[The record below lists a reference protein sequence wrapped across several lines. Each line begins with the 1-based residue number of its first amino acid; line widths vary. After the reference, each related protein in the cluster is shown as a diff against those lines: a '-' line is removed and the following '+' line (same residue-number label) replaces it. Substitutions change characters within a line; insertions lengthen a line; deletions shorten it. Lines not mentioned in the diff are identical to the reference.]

1 MKTKLLLL
9 VLLISMTYISCQ
21 KKAAEAQQPDNITP
35 VTIAK
40 GEVNFSS
47 LEIGNYV
54 IKNDSVWQDI
64 LTMFSRA
71 INIDYFFTE
80 TNIDFSQ
87 YMVIAVIDTMYP
99 SASYSVDITD
109 IELVQDTIRVH
120 YTNLQ
125 AGDAAVPS
133 QPFHVVKIRTRNEP
147 VEFIR
152 Y

>member
-40 GEVNFSS
+40 GETPTAILDN
-47 LEIGNYV
+47 GNYI
-54 IKNDSVWQDI
+54 IKNDSIWNDFLV
-64 LTMFSRA
+64 MFGQAVNVNRVFS
-71 INIDYFFTE
+71 E
-80 TNIDFSQ
+80 TDIDFSQ
-87 YMVIAVIDTMYP
+87 YMVIAVVDTVHP
-99 SASYSVDITD
+99 YSPNTLDITD
-109 IELVQDTIRVH
+109 IELVQDTIRVR
-120 YTNLQ
+120 YTNLNT
-125 AGDAAVPS
+125 GDATMPA